1 MGGLS
6 NKYKGL
12 SGVEATGG
20 GGGSGDVVGPA
31 SSTDNAIARYDGATG
46 KLIQNSVV
54 IVDDSG
60 NTTGIGNLSASG
72 NFTLSGLAKKIF
84 GDFSN
89 TTRAN
94 RLALQTSTVNG
105 NTRVPILPNGTA
117 RLAGIDCHDGSDA
130 DNSSFLQLHSDGTN
144 NHAGLNSAKVGT
156 GTTKNLVLQIDSVTR
171 AKVNA
176 ADGTFQYL
184 QPVNAQTGTTYTLV
198 ADDFAKLITINNAS
212 PVTITLPQQSTLV
225 TTTGFFCKVRNLGVG
240 VITFV
245 KEGTETLDG
254 NTTLNQFG
262 EALIER
268 PTTTKWSVAYGT
280 ATVIEQSTIA
290 IAGAITNGRVYDA
303 FIAPDNVT
311 IIGFSLRNTSATTAG
326 TYTVAIGG
334 TTVTGLSAIAN
345 STTRTRTDPTAL
357 NTMTYQQVLTYT
369 PEGSTLLVDA
379 FITVFYTRSY

>member
-1 MGGLS
+1 MPKLTDQTPLTS
-6 NKYKGL
+6 LADNDL
-12 SGVEATGG
+12 AHVV
-20 GGGSGDVVGPA
+20 DVSDTT
-31 SSTDNAIARYDGATG
+31 SSAAGTSKKITYTNIFAQFLAVARTMSA
-46 KLIQNSVV
+46 NFNF
-54 IVDDSG
+54 SG
-60 NTTGIGNLSASG
+60 N
-72 NFTLSGLAKKIF
+72 GLKVT

-89 TTRAN
+89 ATRAN

-105 NTRVPILPNGTA
+105 NTRVPIVPNGTS
-117 RLAGIDCHDGSDA
+117 RLAGIDCHDGADA
-130 DNSSFLQLHSDGTN
+130 DNSSFLQVHSDGTN

-156 GTTKNLVLQIDSVTR
+156 GTTKDLVLQIDSVTK

-176 ADGTFQYL
+176 VDGTFQYL
-184 QPVNAQTGTTYTLV
+184 QPVNAQTGIATYTLV
-198 ADDFAKLITINNAS
+198 ADDFAKLITINNTS
-212 PVTITLPQQSTLV
+212 PVTITLPQQSTTP
-225 TTTGFFCKVRNLGVG
+225 TTTGFFGKVRNLGTG

-245 KEGTETLDG
+245 KQGSETLDG

-262 EALIER
+262 EVLIER

-290 IAGAITNGRVYDA
+290 ITGTLTNAKVYDA

-369 PEGSTLLVDA
+369 PAGSTLLVDA